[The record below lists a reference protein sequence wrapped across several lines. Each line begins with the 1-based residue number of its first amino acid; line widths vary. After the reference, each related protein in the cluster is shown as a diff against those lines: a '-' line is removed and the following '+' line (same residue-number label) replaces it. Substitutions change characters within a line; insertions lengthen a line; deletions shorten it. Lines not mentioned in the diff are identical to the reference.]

1 MYAWGL
7 DNSKELY
14 EGGGGGGGGFPA
26 GRVGAGGGVAPPSPA
41 RGYGAPPQ
49 KLCNFIMKS

>member
-14 EGGGGGGGGFPA
+14 EGGGGGGG
-26 GRVGAGGGVAPPSPA
+26 RGGGGFRQDGWVQE
-41 RGYGAPPQ
+41 GA
-49 KLCNFIMKS
+49 